1 MSMII
6 AMRMVILIW
15 PRVPV
20 MPKRGM
26 GILTVKR
33 VMDMTMDLRA
43 VMIMVTRMVEVVTR
57 MGR

>member
-1 MSMII
+1 
-6 AMRMVILIW
+6 
-15 PRVPV
+15 
-20 MPKRGM
+20 MPKRGTV
-26 GILTVKR
+26 ILTVKR

>member
-1 MSMII
+1 MII
-6 AMRMVILIW
+6 VTRMVILIW
-15 PRVPV
+15 PRVLA

>member
-1 MSMII
+1 MII
-6 AMRMVILIW
+6 ATRMDMLIW

-20 MPKRGM
+20 TPKRGTV
-26 GILTVKR
+26 ILTVKR

>member
-1 MSMII
+1 MII
-6 AMRMVILIW
+6 ATRMDMLIW
-15 PRVPV
+15 PRLPV

-26 GILTVKR
+26 GILTVKK
-33 VMDMTMDLRA
+33 VMDMIMDLRA

>member
-1 MSMII
+1 MII

-15 PRVPV
+15 PRLPV
-20 MPKRGM
+20 MPKRGTV
-26 GILTVKR
+26 ILTVKR

>member
-1 MSMII
+1 MII
-6 AMRMVILIW
+6 ATRMDMLIW
-15 PRVPV
+15 PRLPV
-20 MPKRGM
+20 MPKRGTV
-26 GILTVKR
+26 ILTVKR

>member
-1 MSMII
+1 MII
-6 AMRMVILIW
+6 VTRMVILIW